1 MKAKLPLA
9 IMLLLIIAVSGCV
22 STTGNLVLQI
32 TDRPALNIEKAEV
45 TISQVQVHKAV
56 AGDNESNASAE
67 WITVVEGPQKY
78 DLVAIKDVKAY
89 LGGAVLSA
97 GRYTQ
102 IKLNVDSALVTI
114 DGEEHDLTIPSKTV
128 KLVRSFL
135 IGEGQTTT
143 LTLDFDA
150 EGSVHEAAGRYIMRP
165 TIKIIQEGGPSKPSK
180 ETEEEACLNS
190 GGEVTTAMCCLQT
203 DDFPNTCA
211 IGPCGCATEN
221 SHEVVVCDCGEGMC
235 FNGNSCIEMEGEEPE
250 EEDETCTSENGTSM
264 LLSEAREIAL
274 ASDCVEDGTLEE
286 PYVCNSV
293 TGTWW
298 LDLDIEIEGCN
309 PACVV
314 NIETGEAEINWRC
327 TGALP

>member
-9 IMLLLIIAVSGCV
+9 IMLLLSMAVSGCV

-32 TDRPALNIEKAEV
+32 TDKPALNIEKAEV

-56 AGDNESNASAE
+56 AGDNESSPAE
-67 WITVVEGPQKY
+67 WITVVEGPQTY

-102 IKLNVDSALVTI
+102 IRLNVDSSLVTI

-128 KLVRSFL
+128 KLVNSFL

-150 EGSVHEAAGRYIMRP
+150 ENSVHEAAGRYIMRP
-165 TIKIIQEGGPSKPSK
+165 TIRVIQEGGPSK
-180 ETEEEACLNS
+180 ETEEEACLDS
-190 GGEVTTAMCCLQT
+190 GGEVTTGMCCLQT
-203 DDFPNTCA
+203 DDFPNLCGV
-211 IGPCGCATEN
+211 GPCGCSLEN
-221 SHEVVVCDCGEGMC
+221 SHEVVVCDCGEDMC
-235 FNGNSCIEMEGEEPE
+235 FNGKGCIEREGEEPE
-250 EEDETCTSENGTSM
+250 EEACTSENGTSM
-264 LLSEAREIAL
+264 LLSEAREIAGE
-274 ASDCVEDGTLEE
+274 SDCVEDGTLEDT
-286 PYVCNSV
+286 YVCNSV

-298 LDLDIEIEGCN
+298 IDLDIEMEGCS

-314 NIETGEAEINWRC
+314 NIETAEAEINWRC
-327 TGALP
+327 TGLQP